1 MEKWLEEIFGNAGK
15 NKEKNTRFPGKND
28 RAGKAG
34 RGWLLY
40 IVGELTAVLTQDIV
54 ELSGRPR

>member
-1 MEKWLEEIFGNAGK
+1 MRGK
-15 NKEKNTRFPGKND
+15 IRKKIPAFPAKMIEPGK
-28 RAGKAG
+28 